1 MNHLWCILH
10 CYIVAGNLLN
20 SKPCCIFCYSTVL
33 KIATARFF
41 ATAQFSKLLRHGFLL
56 RHSFQ
61 NCYSTLFCYGTVLK
75 IATAQFSRF
84 FSALVLWSDLICG
97 FFMISCWGIL
107 NQNGQKFGS
116 VNNQFHEKAS
126 RLLYNNVNTQLRSC
140 LRSWKYGSLV
150 PNLASLVALRAD
162 S

>member
-1 MNHLWCILH
+1 MNQPWCILH

-41 ATAQFSKLLRHGFLL
+41 ATAQFSKLLRHGFFLL

-75 IATAQFSRF
+75 IATAQFARF
-84 FSALVLWSDLICG
+84 FFCTSPMKWFDLWIFSDNLVKVFWIKRLGYILGLAPPPHEFLQTFFVHHELGSAYK
-97 FFMISCWGIL
+97 L
-107 NQNGQKFGS
+107 N
-116 VNNQFHEKAS
+116 
-126 RLLYNNVNTQLRSC
+126 
-140 LRSWKYGSLV
+140 
-150 PNLASLVALRAD
+150 P
-162 S
+162 